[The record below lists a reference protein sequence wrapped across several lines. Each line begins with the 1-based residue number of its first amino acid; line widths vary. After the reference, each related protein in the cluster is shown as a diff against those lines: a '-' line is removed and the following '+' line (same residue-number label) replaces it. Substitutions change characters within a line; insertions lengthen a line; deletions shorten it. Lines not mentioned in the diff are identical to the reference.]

1 MRKTESGGPKG
12 LLCEKCDMRCGILRE
27 EDTKKRNVKKKK
39 KLRFKTLK
47 IRYPKFKRVKKKT
60 VRFSPSSEKKH
71 SHILEGLNT
80 RFVIKMVDTQEG
92 TKELA
97 KKLTFEGG
105 VGFDV
110 TTDDDDVFFSN
121 NPAEKEDAEKKRA
134 ASIARA
140 KEDPKAQSL
149 RR

>member
-1 MRKTESGGPKG
+1 MRALFP
-12 LLCEKCDMRCGILRE
+12 L
-27 EDTKKRNVKKKK
+27 KKKK
-39 KLRFKTLK
+39 KKSRLDCDTQ
-47 IRYPKFKRVKKKT
+47 I
-60 VRFSPSSEKKH
+60 
-71 SHILEGLNT
+71 
-80 RFVIKMVDTQEG
+80 MVDTG

-97 KKLTFEGG
+97 KKLTFAGA
-105 VGFDV
+105 VGDV
-110 TTDDDDVFFSN
+110 TTDDDVVFFFSYN

>member
-1 MRKTESGGPKG
+1 
-12 LLCEKCDMRCGILRE
+12 
-27 EDTKKRNVKKKK
+27 
-39 KLRFKTLK
+39 
-47 IRYPKFKRVKKKT
+47 
-60 VRFSPSSEKKH
+60 
-71 SHILEGLNT
+71 
-80 RFVIKMVDTQEG
+80 MVDTTQG

-97 KKLTFEGG
+97 KKLTFGG

-110 TTDDDDVFFSN
+110 TTDDDDVFFFSN
-121 NPAEKEDAEKKRA
+121 NKEDAEKKRA

>member
-1 MRKTESGGPKG
+1 
-12 LLCEKCDMRCGILRE
+12 
-27 EDTKKRNVKKKK
+27 
-39 KLRFKTLK
+39 
-47 IRYPKFKRVKKKT
+47 
-60 VRFSPSSEKKH
+60 
-71 SHILEGLNT
+71 
-80 RFVIKMVDTQEG
+80 MVDTG

-97 KKLTFEGG
+97 KKLTFAGA
-105 VGFDV
+105 VGDV
-110 TTDDDDVFFSN
+110 TTDDDDVFFFSNNN

>member
-1 MRKTESGGPKG
+1 MTVS
-12 LLCEKCDMRCGILRE
+12 
-27 EDTKKRNVKKKK
+27 KK
-39 KLRFKTLK
+39 KLS
-47 IRYPKFKRVKKKT
+47 
-60 VRFSPSSEKKH
+60 FSPSEKKH
-71 SHILEGLNT
+71 SRFWRDSIN
-80 RFVIKMVDTQEG
+80 RFVIKMMDDTQG

-97 KKLTFEGG
+97 KKLTFGG

-110 TTDDDDVFFSN
+110 TTDDDVFFFSN
-121 NPAEKEDAEKKRA
+121 NKEDAEKKRA

>member
-1 MRKTESGGPKG
+1 MVS
-12 LLCEKCDMRCGILRE
+12 
-27 EDTKKRNVKKKK
+27 
-39 KLRFKTLK
+39 
-47 IRYPKFKRVKKKT
+47 KKT
-60 VRFSPSSEKKH
+60 VLFPLRKKTL
-71 SHILEGLNT
+71 STILEGLTN
-80 RFVIKMVDTQEG
+80 RFVIKMVDTTQG

-97 KKLTFEGG
+97 KKLTFGG

-110 TTDDDDVFFSN
+110 TTDDDVFFFSN
-121 NPAEKEDAEKKRA
+121 NKEDAEKKRA

>member
-1 MRKTESGGPKG
+1 MSKKNCPFPPQKKI
-12 LLCEKCDMRCGILRE
+12 LL
-27 EDTKKRNVKKKK
+27 
-39 KLRFKTLK
+39 
-47 IRYPKFKRVKKKT
+47 
-60 VRFSPSSEKKH
+60 S
-71 SHILEGLNT
+71 ILEGLN
-80 RFVIKMVDTQEG
+80 RFKVIKMVDTTQG

-97 KKLTFEGG
+97 KKLTFGG

-110 TTDDDDVFFSN
+110 TTDDDDVFFFSNN

>member
-1 MRKTESGGPKG
+1 MS
-12 LLCEKCDMRCGILRE
+12 
-27 EDTKKRNVKKKK
+27 
-39 KLRFKTLK
+39 
-47 IRYPKFKRVKKKT
+47 KKT
-60 VRFSPSSEKKH
+60 VLFPLRKKAL
-71 SHILEGLNT
+71 STILEGLTN
-80 RFVIKMVDTQEG
+80 RFVIKMVDTTQG

-97 KKLTFEGG
+97 KKLTFGG

-110 TTDDDDVFFSN
+110 TTDDDVFFFSN
-121 NPAEKEDAEKKRA
+121 NKEDAEKKRA

>member
-1 MRKTESGGPKG
+1 
-12 LLCEKCDMRCGILRE
+12 
-27 EDTKKRNVKKKK
+27 
-39 KLRFKTLK
+39 
-47 IRYPKFKRVKKKT
+47 
-60 VRFSPSSEKKH
+60 
-71 SHILEGLNT
+71 
-80 RFVIKMVDTQEG
+80 MVDTTQG

-97 KKLTFEGG
+97 KKLTFGG

-110 TTDDDDVFFSN
+110 TTDDDVFFFSN
-121 NPAEKEDAEKKRA
+121 NKEDAEKKRA

>member
-1 MRKTESGGPKG
+1 
-12 LLCEKCDMRCGILRE
+12 
-27 EDTKKRNVKKKK
+27 
-39 KLRFKTLK
+39 
-47 IRYPKFKRVKKKT
+47 
-60 VRFSPSSEKKH
+60 
-71 SHILEGLNT
+71 
-80 RFVIKMVDTQEG
+80 MVDTQG

-97 KKLTFEGG
+97 KKLTFGG

-110 TTDDDDVFFSN
+110 TTDDDDVFFFSN

-149 RR
+149 RRLGILEPV

>member
-1 MRKTESGGPKG
+1 MS
-12 LLCEKCDMRCGILRE
+12 
-27 EDTKKRNVKKKK
+27 
-39 KLRFKTLK
+39 
-47 IRYPKFKRVKKKT
+47 KKT
-60 VRFSPSSEKKH
+60 VLFPLRKKTL
-71 SHILEGLNT
+71 STILEGLTN
-80 RFVIKMVDTQEG
+80 RFVIKMVDTTQG

-97 KKLTFEGG
+97 KKLTFGG

-110 TTDDDDVFFSN
+110 TTDDDVFFFSN
-121 NPAEKEDAEKKRA
+121 NKEDAEKKRA

>member
-1 MRKTESGGPKG
+1 
-12 LLCEKCDMRCGILRE
+12 
-27 EDTKKRNVKKKK
+27 
-39 KLRFKTLK
+39 
-47 IRYPKFKRVKKKT
+47 
-60 VRFSPSSEKKH
+60 
-71 SHILEGLNT
+71 
-80 RFVIKMVDTQEG
+80 MVDETQG

-97 KKLTFEGG
+97 KKLTFGG

-110 TTDDDDVFFSN
+110 TTDDDDVFFFSNN

>member
-1 MRKTESGGPKG
+1 
-12 LLCEKCDMRCGILRE
+12 
-27 EDTKKRNVKKKK
+27 
-39 KLRFKTLK
+39 
-47 IRYPKFKRVKKKT
+47 
-60 VRFSPSSEKKH
+60 
-71 SHILEGLNT
+71 
-80 RFVIKMVDTQEG
+80 MVDDTQG

-97 KKLTFEGG
+97 KKLTFGG

-110 TTDDDDVFFSN
+110 TTDDVYDDVFFFSNN

-134 ASIARA
+134 TSIARA

>member
-1 MRKTESGGPKG
+1 
-12 LLCEKCDMRCGILRE
+12 
-27 EDTKKRNVKKKK
+27 
-39 KLRFKTLK
+39 
-47 IRYPKFKRVKKKT
+47 
-60 VRFSPSSEKKH
+60 
-71 SHILEGLNT
+71 
-80 RFVIKMVDTQEG
+80 MVDTQEG

>member
-1 MRKTESGGPKG
+1 
-12 LLCEKCDMRCGILRE
+12 
-27 EDTKKRNVKKKK
+27 
-39 KLRFKTLK
+39 
-47 IRYPKFKRVKKKT
+47 
-60 VRFSPSSEKKH
+60 
-71 SHILEGLNT
+71 
-80 RFVIKMVDTQEG
+80 MVDDTQG

-97 KKLTFEGG
+97 KKLTFGG

-110 TTDDDDVFFSN
+110 TTDDDVFFFSN
-121 NPAEKEDAEKKRA
+121 NKEDAEKKRA

>member
-1 MRKTESGGPKG
+1 
-12 LLCEKCDMRCGILRE
+12 
-27 EDTKKRNVKKKK
+27 
-39 KLRFKTLK
+39 
-47 IRYPKFKRVKKKT
+47 
-60 VRFSPSSEKKH
+60 
-71 SHILEGLNT
+71 
-80 RFVIKMVDTQEG
+80 MVDTG

-97 KKLTFEGG
+97 KKLTFTA
-105 VGFDV
+105 VGDV
-110 TTDDDDVFFSN
+110 TTDDDDVFFFSYN

>member
-1 MRKTESGGPKG
+1 
-12 LLCEKCDMRCGILRE
+12 
-27 EDTKKRNVKKKK
+27 
-39 KLRFKTLK
+39 
-47 IRYPKFKRVKKKT
+47 
-60 VRFSPSSEKKH
+60 
-71 SHILEGLNT
+71 
-80 RFVIKMVDTQEG
+80 MVDTTQG

-97 KKLTFEGG
+97 KKLTFGG

-110 TTDDDDVFFSN
+110 TTDDVYDDVFFFSN
-121 NPAEKEDAEKKRA
+121 NNPAEKKRA

>member
-1 MRKTESGGPKG
+1 
-12 LLCEKCDMRCGILRE
+12 
-27 EDTKKRNVKKKK
+27 
-39 KLRFKTLK
+39 
-47 IRYPKFKRVKKKT
+47 
-60 VRFSPSSEKKH
+60 
-71 SHILEGLNT
+71 
-80 RFVIKMVDTQEG
+80 MVDTG

-97 KKLTFEGG
+97 KKLTFAGA
-105 VGFDV
+105 VGDV

-121 NPAEKEDAEKKRA
+121 INPAEKEDAEKKRA

>member
-1 MRKTESGGPKG
+1 MRALFP
-12 LLCEKCDMRCGILRE
+12 L
-27 EDTKKRNVKKKK
+27 KKKK
-39 KLRFKTLK
+39 KKSRLDCDTQ
-47 IRYPKFKRVKKKT
+47 I
-60 VRFSPSSEKKH
+60 
-71 SHILEGLNT
+71 
-80 RFVIKMVDTQEG
+80 MVDTG

-97 KKLTFEGG
+97 KKLTFAA
-105 VGFDV
+105 VGDV
-110 TTDDDDVFFSN
+110 TTDDDDVFFFSNNN